1 MALAKGASTTVLS
14 NKTAAAA
21 GSTTTSECTTIDTD
35 ACTDLSLT
43 VKLTYGSAA
52 TLVPTIKIW
61 ASEDDTNWDTEVY
74 ESYDFP
80 KCTASG
86 TLKWSFDIGHGP
98 RYLKVQVTNN
108 ETADA
113 NKDIT
118 AIYVYTHKQAVA

>member
-1 MALAKGASTTVLS
+1 MALAKGASATVLS

-21 GSTTTSECTTIDTD
+21 GATTISECTTIDTD
-35 ACTDLSLT
+35 AATKLALT

-52 TLVPTIKIW
+52 TLVPTIKLW
-61 ASEDDTNWDTEVY
+61 ASEDDINWDTELY

-86 TLKWSFDIGHGP
+86 TLKWTLDVGDGP
-98 RYLKVQVTNN
+98 RYIKIQVVNN
-108 ETADA
+108 ESAGS

-118 AIYVYTHKQAVA
+118 AIYVYTHKQAVS